1 MRSAKR
7 QKRNSSPQP
16 KALSGRN
23 VALAVVA
30 LAALTFIIYFNAIG
44 NGFVWDDHQQIV
56 LNPELRPATPLS
68 DIFTSDIRF
77 AHQDLGVQNHTYRPL
92 QMLTYRMVAATFGFG
107 PAPFHLCNIAFA
119 MACVLEAFAVFLL
132 LTEDLFLAF
141 AASALFA
148 VYPLHTEAVDW
159 IAASPDLGCT
169 LFVLLAFALF
179 LVGGRIQLKPGR
191 NKTHLPTWLPPVFS
205 IVAYA
210 ISLLWKETA
219 VVFPVLIVAYVLIV
233 EKPNGEKTSTDRLRA
248 ALKTSAAYWVVL
260 VAYLLLRLRVLGG
273 LATGQ
278 RVWDLS
284 PVQFALTAAHLM
296 LSYWQKLALPF
307 QLNAYYLFSP
317 IRSLSDPRAIAT
329 IVLVPVAIAALVYL
343 VRRARLPAFAALW
356 VFLTL
361 LPAMNL
367 YALGR
372 NAFAERYL
380 YLPSIGFCLLLALFA
395 AFLIRRTPLRFRKP
409 AAILLLVAVV
419 SGFAVETIRRNPDW
433 KDDRTLFAE
442 TLLHSPDAPFVNNM
456 VAIGE
461 SDASPG
467 SLTAERTFQRAVV
480 LAKQQIPTDR
490 LDLVTAY
497 QGLASLYADRADN
510 QRALQALTDAREID
524 PSNPETDAE
533 EGLILVRTGRWS
545 EAEPLLKKTLA
556 AHPENE
562 NALSSLGLLT
572 WQYHNDRNKAAELF
586 LQALAA
592 HPEPDQFGASLRNN
606 LGSVYGELG
615 DFNSAA
621 EQFRHAIEI
630 APENAEYHTNL
641 ANVFGAA
648 KRYDEARAEA
658 EIALRID
665 PANPQARAVLEN
677 LK

>member
-7 QKRNSSPQP
+7 QKKNSSPQP
-16 KALSGRN
+16 KALSGRH
-23 VALAVVA
+23 VALAA
-30 LAALTFIIYFNAIG
+30 FTLAALTFIIYFNAIG

-56 LNPELRPATPLS
+56 LNSKLRPATPLS

-92 QMLTYRMVAATFGFG
+92 QMLTYRMVAAAFGFG
-107 PAPFHLCNIAFA
+107 PTPFHLCNIALA
-119 MACVLEAFAVFLL
+119 IVCVLATFAVFLL
-132 LTEDLFLAF
+132 LMEDTFMAF
-141 AASALFA
+141 AAASLFA
-148 VYPLHTEAVDW
+148 VYPIHTEAVDW
-159 IAASPDLGCT
+159 IAASPDLGCA
-169 LFVLLAFALF
+169 LFFLLAFALF
-179 LVGGRIQLKPGR
+179 LGARRTHPNPG
-191 NKTHLPTWLPPVFS
+191 HWLLPFLS
-205 IVAYA
+205 IAAYA
-210 ISLLWKETA
+210 ISMLWKETA
-219 VVFPVLIVAYVLIV
+219 VVFPVLVGVYVLVV
-233 EKPNGEKTSTDRLRA
+233 EKPTASRLRA

-260 VAYLLLRLRVLGG
+260 ATYLVLRFRVLGG

-278 RVWDLS
+278 RIWDLS
-284 PVQFALTAAHLM
+284 PVQFTLTAAHLM

-329 IVLVPVAIAALVYL
+329 IVLVPVAIAASVYL
-343 VRRARLPAFAALW
+343 VRRAPLAAFAALW

-361 LPAMNL
+361 LPAMNI

-380 YLPSIGFCLLLALFA
+380 YLPSVGFCLLLTLFA
-395 AFLIRRTPLRFRKP
+395 AFLIRRIPVRLRKP
-409 AAILLLVAVV
+409 VAILLLVSLVL
-419 SGFAVETIRRNPDW
+419 GFAVETIQRNSDW
-433 KDDRTLFAE
+433 KDDKTLFAE
-442 TLLHSPDAPFVNNM
+442 TLRRSPDAAFVNNM

-461 SDASPG
+461 SDVSPG

-480 LAKQQIPTDR
+480 LAKQQTPPDR

-510 QRALQALTDAREID
+510 QRALQALSDAREID
-524 PSNPETDAE
+524 PSNPETDSE
-533 EGLILVRTGRWS
+533 EGLILVRTGHWS

-572 WQYHNDRNKAAELF
+572 WQYHNDRSQAAKLF
-586 LQALAA
+586 LKALAV
-592 HPEPDQFGASLRNN
+592 HSEPDEFSASLRNN

-615 DFNSAA
+615 DYNSAA
-621 EQFRHAIEI
+621 EQFRLAIEI
-630 APENAEYHTNL
+630 APENPEYHANL

-658 EIALRID
+658 EAALRID

>member
-1 MRSAKR
+1 MPSAKR
-7 QKRNSSPQP
+7 KKKDPSPKP
-16 KALSGRN
+16 GAPAWLH
-23 VALAVVA
+23 LASAACV
-30 LAALTFIIYFNAIG
+30 LAALTFFIYFNAIG

-56 LNPELRPATPLS
+56 LNPELRAAIPLS

-77 AHQDLGVQNHTYRPL
+77 AHQDLGVQNHTWRPL
-92 QMLTYRMVAATFGFG
+92 QMLAYRTVAATFGFG
-107 PAPFHLCNIAFA
+107 PAPFHLCNIALA
-119 MACVLEAFAVFLL
+119 IACVLAAFAVFLL
-132 LTEDLFLAF
+132 LTQDIFLAF
-141 AASALFA
+141 AAAALFA
-148 VYPLHTEAVDW
+148 VYPTHTEAVDW

-169 LFVLLAFALF
+169 LFVLLAVGLF
-179 LVGGRIQLKPGR
+179 LAGRRSHANPGH
-191 NKTHLPTWLPPVFS
+191 TQPHVQTWFLPLLSVVT
-205 IVAYA
+205 YA

-233 EKPNGEKTSTDRLRA
+233 ERTGTNRLRT

-260 VAYLLLRLRVLGG
+260 AAYLLLRLRVLGG

-278 RVWDLS
+278 RTWDLS
-284 PVQFALTAAHLM
+284 LVQFALTVAHLM

-317 IRSLSDPRAIAT
+317 IRSFSDPRAIAT
-329 IVLVPVAIAALVYL
+329 IVLIPVAIVALVYL
-343 VRRARLPAFAALW
+343 VRRASLSAFAALW
-356 VFLTL
+356 VALSL

-380 YLPSIGFCLLLALFA
+380 YLPSVGFCLLLALFA
-395 AFLIRRTPLRFRKP
+395 AFLIRRTPPRFRKP

-419 SGFAVETIRRNPDW
+419 SGFAVETIQRNPDW

-442 TLLHSPDAPFVNNM
+442 TLLRSPDAPFVNNM
-456 VAIGE
+456 VAISK

-467 SLTAERTFQRAVV
+467 SLTAETAFQRAVV
-480 LAKQQIPTDR
+480 LAKQQMPTDR
-490 LDLVTAY
+490 LALVTAY
-497 QGLASLYADRADN
+497 QGLASLYADRNDN
-510 QRALQALTDAREID
+510 QRALQSLSDARAID

-533 EGLILVRTGRWS
+533 EGLILVRTSHWA
-545 EAEPLLKKTLA
+545 EAEPLLRRTLA

-572 WQYHNDRNKAAELF
+572 WQYHNDPNKAAELF
-586 LQALAA
+586 LRALAV
-592 HPEPDQFGASLRNN
+592 HPEPDPFGASLRNN

-615 DFNSAA
+615 DFNSAV

-630 APENAEYHTNL
+630 APQNPEYHTNL

-648 KRYDEARAEA
+648 NRYDEARAEA